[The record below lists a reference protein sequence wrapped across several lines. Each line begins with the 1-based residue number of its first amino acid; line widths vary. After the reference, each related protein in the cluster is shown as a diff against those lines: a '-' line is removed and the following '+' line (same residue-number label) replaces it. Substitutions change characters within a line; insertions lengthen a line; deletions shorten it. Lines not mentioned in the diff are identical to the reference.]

1 MSTTQTPASS
11 NSSTSRN
18 NQNSDEENRSS
29 TAVRLRLCNSF
40 HDGQLNHDG
49 QLKSVPASNSRIFRD
64 GTEAPLPI
72 ANSLSNI
79 QESSLASTRRTKN
92 KFLLSLSEELWA
104 RLTPHIG
111 HALMFQGQ
119 VLIDTKQ
126 IVDRIYFPNGGL
138 VSQIVN
144 ESSGAQ
150 VEVGVVGREGIVGVM
165 SLLDKQPSLTR
176 SLVQVPH
183 TCNWLPA
190 EILRREFALDT
201 TLQQALMQHMAILT
215 TQSAQSALC
224 NRLHTVEER
233 LCRWLLII
241 RDRIESNE
249 IEITHEFIGHM
260 LGTRRSSVSIALGTL
275 QRAGFVEIGRGRI
288 TLRDDEGIGSCACD
302 CYPLLRERFAQLST
316 NQ

>member
-1 MSTTQTPASS
+1 MSTTQTPVSS
-11 NSSTSRN
+11 NLSTQRNAQHADEDKLSSA
-18 NQNSDEENRSS
+18 
-29 TAVRLRLCNSF
+29 AVRLRLCNSF
-40 HDGQLNHDG
+40 QGT
-49 QLKSVPASNSRIFRD
+49 QLKSVPASNSRVFRD
-64 GTEAPLPI
+64 GTEAPVP
-72 ANSLSNI
+72 ATNGLSRST
-79 QESSLASTRRTKN
+79 QESNLVSNRRTKN
-92 KFLLSLSEELWA
+92 KFLLSLSNELWA
-104 RLTPHIG
+104 RLSPHIG

-119 VLIDTKQ
+119 VLIDNKQ
-126 IVDRIYFPNGGL
+126 VVDRVYFPNGGL

-190 EILRREFALDT
+190 DILRREFALDT
-201 TLQQALMQHMAILT
+201 MLQESLMQHMAILT

-241 RDRIESNE
+241 RDRIEADE

-288 TLRDDEGIGSCACD
+288 MLRDDEGIENCACD
-302 CYPLLRERFAQLST
+302 CYPLLRERFAQLT
-316 NQ
+316 TIE